1 MLTLIFPVSCILT
14 IILYLKRR
22 ELERKGGKTFTY
34 HFIQQSLD
42 FLIPFCVITFIFL
55 ALSLYVSGATDSA
68 TVHKLIWLE
77 NALQYLKDK
86 ASFLKLGAIGSFVIL
101 FALFII
107 NLLGIPSI
115 YTERFFPVFKKYNKV
130 IKKIY
135 VALVLLCSFTFF
147 GNQLGQ
153 PIANLRFRI
162 NERSNEARKGYGDLQ
177 QEVRSA
183 ISKEVVGR
191 LYDETYKA
199 FPQSYQDSLHKQEEL
214 ARYLSILRAN
224 YKDGSYRRYDAEDIR
239 FVTALLNEE
248 PPEGP
253 QGGGGSKGGPN
264 DPSPPHSPTEPT
276 NGSGSSGP
284 SKSRMPDSDGVIGDF
299 FDGIPE
305 QVTSSPQQIPSE
317 LDPQE
322 VKAASEKV
330 RTFGGEYQTN
340 AIKFFKSEAGKDLL
354 VQPPKIITSSIKK
367 YIFEELTRRYPILD
381 PIISVFTGAFDK
393 EMETKV
399 QEAAARATDMLLKN
413 PEQTNSI
420 INNEV
425 AAIVKAKVSRIPRV
439 IVEKAQE
446 LGNTAREKL
455 QKVIGLNGNLTEKQE
470 IAQQPKSPPVFGQP
484 RVLDEASS
492 YIELLVCNVHENRI
506 KAADWLLSHGHEL
519 SKEQVN
525 TIKYL
530 LDNNEKRYIILGNN
544 SRFIQNVTQ
553 YEVAPIKYY
562 AALALRGMN
571 SPYVSLETK
580 AQARTI
586 ASDSLR
592 EIGASRT
599 YASQEIFNRGVT

>member
-1 MLTLIFPVSCILT
+1 MLTLIFAISCILT
-14 IILYLKRR
+14 IILFLKRR

-55 ALSLYVSGATDSA
+55 ALSLYISGATDSA
-68 TVHKLIWLE
+68 TVRKLIWLE

-86 ASFLKLGAIGSFVIL
+86 ASFIKLGAIGSFVIL
-101 FALFII
+101 FVLFII

-115 YTERFFPVFKKYNKV
+115 YTERFFPFFKKYNKV

-135 VALVLLCSFTFF
+135 VALVILCSFTFF

-199 FPQSYQDSLHKQEEL
+199 FPQSYQDSLRKLEEL
-214 ARYLSILRAN
+214 ARYLTILRTN
-224 YKDGSYRRYDAEDIR
+224 YKDGSYRRYDPEDIR

-253 QGGGGSKGGPN
+253 PGGDGSNGGPK
-264 DPSPPHSPTEPT
+264 DPSSPPQEPTEPT
-276 NGSGSSGP
+276 NGSGGSGP
-284 SKSRMPDSDGVIGDF
+284 PKSRMPDSDGVIRDF

-305 QVTSSPQQIPSE
+305 QAASSPQQIPAE

-330 RTFGGEYQTN
+330 KTFSGEYQTN

-354 VQPPKIITSSIKK
+354 VQPPKMITSNIKK
-367 YIFEELTRRYPILD
+367 YMFDELTRRYPILD

-393 EMETKV
+393 EIETKV
-399 QEAAARATDMLLKN
+399 QEAADRATNMLLKN

-425 AAIVKAKVSRIPRV
+425 AAIVKEKVSRIPRGKTRNRTKTSESAGCSAWSFGSSFNSYGITHV
-439 IVEKAQE
+439 QYTRESHEGRRLAVKPRQGAIKG
-446 LGNTAREKL
+446 GNY
-455 QKVIGLNGNLTEKQE
+455 Q
-470 IAQQPKSPPVFGQP
+470 
-484 RVLDEASS
+484 D
-492 YIELLVCNVHENRI
+492 
-506 KAADWLLSHGHEL
+506 
-519 SKEQVN
+519 
-525 TIKYL
+525 
-530 LDNNEKRYIILGNN
+530 
-544 SRFIQNVTQ
+544 
-553 YEVAPIKYY
+553 
-562 AALALRGMN
+562 
-571 SPYVSLETK
+571 
-580 AQARTI
+580 
-586 ASDSLR
+586 
-592 EIGASRT
+592 
-599 YASQEIFNRGVT
+599 